1 MAVNQTFLVF
11 ILLFFTFS
19 SGFADELNVE
29 IIDVG
34 SGSCSIAELPEQK
47 YLMFDAGHWIGK
59 KCLNAAKRII
69 KTGKI
74 ELLILSHGDADHI
87 GDASNILAEFEVTTL
102 IRTGHHRT
110 SKTWKKFDVAVKES
124 KLQGMSVINANDGDQ
139 LIGRQFS
146 FAGTKVTLL
155 YGKANWDGER
165 LSLSESRNA
174 ISIVAKL
181 EYANKAILFPGDTVG
196 RRLKGGINE
205 CRAAEHAMVLNQ
217 NALPLNA
224 DVLIAPHHGANN
236 ASSLCFI
243 SAVAPKYVIFP
254 AGHKY
259 GHPAL
264 ATKLRYTSFGIQEAN
279 IFRTDLNDVEERSP
293 FDWEDTTKSGCK
305 DKSGDDDVIV
315 KILSSGEISVNYR
328 TPQISY
334 CSM

>member
-1 MAVNQTFLVF
+1 MGVLITR
-11 ILLFFTFS
+11 
-19 SGFADELNVE
+19 
-29 IIDVG
+29 
-34 SGSCSIAELPEQK
+34 
-47 YLMFDAGHWIGK
+47 
-59 KCLNAAKRII
+59 RII

-87 GDASNILAEFEVTTL
+87 GDASKILVEFEVTTL

-110 SKTWKKFDVAVKES
+110 SKTWKKIDVAVKQS

-146 FAGTKVTLL
+146 FAGTKVTFL

-205 CRAAEHAMVLNQ
+205 
-217 NALPLNA
+217 
-224 DVLIAPHHGANN
+224 
-236 ASSLCFI
+236 
-243 SAVAPKYVIFP
+243 
-254 AGHKY
+254 
-259 GHPAL
+259 
-264 ATKLRYTSFGIQEAN
+264 AN
-279 IFRTDLNDVEERSP
+279 IFRTDLNDVEEISP
-293 FDWEDTTKSGCK
+293 FDWEDTTKSGCG
-305 DKSGDDDVIV
+305 DKSGDDDVVV